1 MIMKRNIICV
11 IQYTLMASFLF
22 SSGLLF
28 AQEENKKDSSSLY
41 KFTVEQDILNLK
53 FEGDTE
59 VKIKS
64 ASGREENI
72 NKTPYAASVL
82 TKEDIEN
89 SGALTIPEAL
99 RLAPGLFVQQTTNGL
114 FEVYLLGRESLP
126 GGMTTLNDSRSKM
139 VLVMINNMPVN
150 NYFDGGVLWETL
162 PIGVKDIERIE
173 IVRNPSNV
181 FMGRDAANGVINI
194 ITKTPESNKLTIQG
208 GSQHSVAPGNAQTV
222 ISHAS
227 ATFGVHDKFFIRFS
241 GNYNSMRRF
250 QDPYYVFSAQR
261 YVPADSLLFYQSTAD
276 KTNPSGSLGRQD
288 YGANSFIR
296 YVPTEKVEIEAALST
311 QQSEAQAVYGGFEE
325 LALTRRKSHLNSA
338 NLNARIYNL
347 NTQVSYSFGNQN
359 LTAGYPGYN
368 VDVNSINTR
377 VYYNITIHNF
387 RITPGVSYQRAG
399 FNDTPHQSTDSHYP
413 DIIAGNKSFYNY
425 GYFLKAGASF
435 LEEKLIIDAGVR
447 RDLFNVNSQS
457 VINYQAALTYSP
469 ADIISVH
476 SSYSIG
482 YMGTYAKDNF
492 DESTRITTNGST
504 IKNVTNHSLAGTDT
518 QNLTCGTRVNATDK
532 ILLGVEY
539 FTVSN
544 SNLLQNRTID
554 TASVLTYQ
562 RVNSDVKLKR
572 KGLTTSL
579 SANLSG
585 KFKVRVFATWQQT
598 TFKNDS
604 THDNRLYTP
613 KYYGGLTATFKT
625 LVDKLNIG
633 ASLYLY
639 SAYNMKTTQGEK
651 AIASKIIPNMKVS
664 YKFWQE
670 STVFINARNFT
681 AVSNR
686 EFIFSDKVPAMYLI
700 GVDLNF

>member
-1 MIMKRNIICV
+1 MKRNIIHV
-11 IQYTLMASFLF
+11 VQHTIIVSFLF
-22 SSGLLF
+22 SSSLLF
-28 AQEENKKDSSSLY
+28 AQEENKKDSSNLY

-64 ASGREENI
+64 ASGREESI

-114 FEVYLLGRESLP
+114 YEVYLLGRESLP
-126 GGMTTLNDSRSKM
+126 GGATTLSDSRSKM

-162 PIGVKDIERIE
+162 PVSVSDIERIE
-173 IVRNPSNV
+173 IVRSPSNV
-181 FMGRDAANGVINI
+181 FFGRDAASGIINI
-194 ITKTPESNKLTIQG
+194 ITKTPESNKLNIQG
-208 GSQHSVAPGNAQTV
+208 GTQRSVMPGNAQTA
-222 ISHAS
+222 INHAS
-227 ATFGVHDKFFIRFS
+227 ATVGIRDKFLVRLS
-241 GNYNSMRRF
+241 GTYNTMRRF
-250 QDPYYVFSAQR
+250 QDPYYVFSATR

-288 YGANSFIR
+288 YGINSYVR
-296 YVPTEKVEIEAALST
+296 YVPSEKVEIEASLST

-325 LALTRRKSHLNSA
+325 LALTHRKSSLNRVNLNSK
-338 NLNARIYNL
+338 IYNL
-347 NTQVSYSFGNQN
+347 NTQISYGFGSQN
-359 LTAGYPGYN
+359 LASGYAGN
-368 VDVNSINTR
+368 RFDVNSINAR
-377 VYYNITIHNF
+377 MYYTVTIKNI
-387 RITPGVSYQRAG
+387 RIIPGASYQRFG
-399 FNDTPHQSTDSHYP
+399 FNDASYQSTDSHYP
-413 DIIAGNKSFYNY
+413 NIIAGNKYFYNY
-425 GYFLKAGASF
+425 GYFLKAGAAF
-435 LEEKLIIDAGVR
+435 LENKLSIDVGAR
-447 RDLFNVNSQS
+447 KDLFNVNNQS
-457 VINYQAALTYSP
+457 VISYQAAVAYSP
-469 ADIISVH
+469 VEILSMH
-476 SSYSIG
+476 LSYSTG

-492 DESTRITTNGST
+492 DVSTRMAADGST
-504 IKNVTNHSLAGTDT
+504 IKNIANHSLTGTNTRNLTAGTRI
-518 QNLTCGTRVNATDK
+518 NVTDK

-539 FTVSN
+539 FNISN
-544 SNLLQNRTID
+544 SNLLQSKSFID
-554 TASVLTYQ
+554 TASILTYQ

-604 THDNRLYTP
+604 THDKHLYTP
-613 KYYGGLTATFKT
+613 KYYGGLTATFHT
-625 LVDKLNIG
+625 LLDKLNVS

-639 SAYNMKTTQGEK
+639 STYDMKTTQGDET
-651 AIASKIIPNMKVS
+651 IASKIIPNIKVS

-670 STVFINARNFT
+670 STVFINARNFAGAT
-681 AVSNR
+681 SH
-686 EFIFSDKVPAMYLI
+686 EFIFSDNVPAMYLV
-700 GVDLNF
+700 GVNLNF